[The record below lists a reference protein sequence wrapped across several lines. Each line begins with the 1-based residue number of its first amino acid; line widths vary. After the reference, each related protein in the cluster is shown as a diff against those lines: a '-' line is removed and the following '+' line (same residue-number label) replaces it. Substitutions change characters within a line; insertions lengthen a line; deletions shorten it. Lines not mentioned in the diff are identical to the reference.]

1 LTIIW
6 YYLIHS
12 CSRLKMFS
20 TSCIFSY
27 QKMFNVVLDCLGII

>member
-20 TSCIFSY
+20 TSCIFFGP
-27 QKMFNVVLDCLGII
+27 KNV